1 MVVLWGGGGGG
12 GEGDAP
18 RGKLDCVG
26 KRESGT
32 KINEIVVSVTDF
44 SQCRVGVG
52 YIL

>member
-1 MVVLWGGGGGG
+1 MVVLWGGGGG
-12 GEGDAP
+12 DAP
-18 RGKLDCVG
+18 RGKLDFVG

-44 SQCRVGVG
+44 SQCWVGVG